1 MSAKK
6 FFFPALDVYIEKQM
20 RCLNIPGASLAVV
33 EGDQIVHLRGFGRA
47 RPGGGAPTPQTPF
60 FIGSLAKSFTALA
73 IMQMVEKGQIES
85 SISPLRCGSCA
96 AGEETA
102 KAVQAVTF
110 GRRTSCFRSSRT
122 WSRRSRSFP
131 CLAKCAALSRSSRP
145 TIPGSRESVGASPW
159 YGAFCGPTCF
169 LGQ

>member
-6 FFFPALDVYIEKQM
+6 IFFPALDVYIEKQM

-47 RPGGGAPTPQTPF
+47 RSGGGAPTPQTPF

-73 IMQMVEKGQIES
+73 IMQLVEKGQIES

-96 AGEETA
+96 AGEETP
-102 KAVQAVTF
+102 KAVQAVAF
-110 GRRTSCFRSSRT
+110 GRSTSCFRSSRT

-131 CLAKCAALSRSSRP
+131 CSAISAASLRSLCP
-145 TIPGSRESVGASPW
+145 TMSG
-159 YGAFCGPTCF
+159 
-169 LGQ
+169 